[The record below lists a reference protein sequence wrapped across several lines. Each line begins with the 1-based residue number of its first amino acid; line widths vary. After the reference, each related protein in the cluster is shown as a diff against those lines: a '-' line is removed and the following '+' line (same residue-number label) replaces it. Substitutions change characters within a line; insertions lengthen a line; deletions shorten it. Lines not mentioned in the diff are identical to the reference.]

1 MKHKLHTS
9 TNVTATFS
17 FDGGYEEIFV
27 EGKFPHTTLMQDGD
41 YLQVPSCDFRA
52 FLKALSEW
60 ADEAGIPA

>member
-27 EGKFPHTTLMQDGD
+27 EGKFPHITLM
-41 YLQVPSCDFRA
+41 
-52 FLKALSEW
+52 
-60 ADEAGIPA
+60 